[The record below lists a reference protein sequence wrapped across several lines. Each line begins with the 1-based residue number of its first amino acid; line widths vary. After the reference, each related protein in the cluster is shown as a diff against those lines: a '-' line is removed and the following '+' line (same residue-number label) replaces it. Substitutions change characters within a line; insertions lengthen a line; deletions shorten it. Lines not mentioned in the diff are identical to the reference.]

1 VNVKRTVSVLI
12 FFSAAGLLLRA
23 QGAADVEALRRE
35 MQAMKEA
42 FEKSQ
47 AESRKQIE
55 DLTRKLDAVMRAQSK
70 GSPTVAA
77 TNQAKPAP
85 TPEQKKLEEE
95 LAAELGT
102 QKASTNPPA
111 QPQAAPLQSWSPSQP
126 IPVLRAGAA
135 YMNISFDA
143 LMDFG
148 WSTARDPS
156 KELQLG
162 DHDPINRGFSLRNAE
177 IAVDGA
183 VDPYFK
189 GFANMVFKLDK
200 DNETEVELEEVFAQ
214 STSLPA
220 NLQLKA
226 GQFLA
231 AFGRQNQQHPHAWAF
246 VDQPLILNR
255 VLGPEGLRNIGAQL
269 SWLAPTPFYTEATL
283 GVFNGAGGTAFSFR
297 NPGENDIAGVNRYLG
312 RATHNRDLRGAEDLL
327 FVPRLA
333 SSFDLTDEQTL
344 LVGGSAGFGP
354 NNTGESTRSEIYGL
368 DAYWKWKPADAS
380 KGFPFVS
387 WQTEAM
393 YRRFEA
399 GADPSA
405 ALRSEIVRDYG
416 FYSQVLWGFTPG
428 WVVGLR
434 GEWVTGNDTAVDAMD
449 IYRGDRVRISPVL
462 TWYPTEF
469 SKIRL
474 QYNYDDGD
482 HFGDQ
487 HSVWLQLE
495 FTLGAHAAHKY

>member
-1 VNVKRTVSVLI
+1 MKKAVLVC
-12 FFSAAGLLLRA
+12 FSLCASCLSLVAQAAGE
-23 QGAADVEALRRE
+23 VEVLKRE

-42 FEKSQ
+42 FEKAQ

-55 DLTRKLDAVMRAQSK
+55 ELTRRLDAMTHPQSNA
-70 GSPTVAA
+70 SAALAA
-77 TNQAKPAP
+77 TNRPTAP
-85 TPEQKKLEEE
+85 TAEQKKLEEE

-102 QKASTNPPA
+102 LKSTTNPPA
-111 QPQAAPLQSWSPSQP
+111 QTRSVPSQPWFPSQP
-126 IPVLRAGAA
+126 IPLLRAGQA

-143 LMDFG
+143 LIDFG
-148 WSTARDPS
+148 GSTARDPAA
-156 KELQLG
+156 ELQLG
-162 DHDPINRGFSLRNAE
+162 DHDPMNRGFSLPNVE

-189 GFANMVFKLDK
+189 GFGNIVFKLDK
-200 DNETEVELEEVFAQ
+200 DNETDVELEEVFAQ

-226 GQFLA
+226 GQFFA

-255 VLGPEGLRNIGAQL
+255 LFGPDGLRNVGAQL
-269 SWLAPTPFYTEATL
+269 SWLAPTPFYTEAML
-283 GVFNGAGGTAFSFR
+283 GVFNGGGETAFSFR
-297 NPGENDIAGVNRYLG
+297 NRGEEDSTGVNRYAG
-312 RATHNRDLRGAEDLL
+312 RMTRNRDLSGAEDLL

-354 NNTGESTRSEIYGL
+354 NDTGRGARTEIYGL
-368 DAYWKWKPADAS
+368 DAYWKWKAADAS

-393 YRRFEA
+393 YRRFQA
-399 GADPSA
+399 GSDPSA
-405 ALRSEIVRDYG
+405 VLRAEIIRDYG
-416 FYSQVLWGFTPG
+416 FYSQLLWGFTPG
-428 WVVGLR
+428 WVTGLR
-434 GEWVTGNDTAVDAMD
+434 GEWVSGNDTAIDSTDVF
-449 IYRGDRVRISPVL
+449 RGDRVRIAPVL
-462 TWYPTEF
+462 TWYPSEF
-469 SKIRL
+469 SKVRL
-474 QYNYDDGD
+474 QYNYDHGQHFSD
-482 HFGDQ
+482 H
-487 HSVWLQLE
+487 HSVWLQFE